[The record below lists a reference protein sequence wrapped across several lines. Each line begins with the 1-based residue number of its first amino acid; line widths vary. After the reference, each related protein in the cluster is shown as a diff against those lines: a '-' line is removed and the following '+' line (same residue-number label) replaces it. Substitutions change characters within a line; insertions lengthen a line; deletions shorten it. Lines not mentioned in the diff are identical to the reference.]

1 MMKLNYKI
9 ICMSMVMLVAA
20 CGSDAESER
29 VSIVAE
35 KTPGQFAPE
44 PKQAPTSDSSTTEAK
59 FARLALDCVARQYP
73 NKIAHVLSSGEDVKS
88 PQELYP
94 IFYGCFDWHS
104 AVHGH
109 WLLVRLWGQ
118 NKVPELDADIE
129 ALLDTSFT
137 EEKVATERQYFLGN
151 DRDGFERPYGIA
163 WYFQLM
169 TELRDISKG
178 DGAKAK
184 KAQKLI
190 EVMAPLEFVIIEK
203 LKKWLPKLA
212 YPVRIGTHNQT
223 AFAFGLIL
231 DWQSAGGDA
240 GLGRLVRDKSLAFHR
255 NDENCPIG
263 YEPSGE
269 DFLSPCLME
278 ADLMRRLLSQ
288 EEFSVWLSKFLPN
301 IPEDGSANWLEIG
314 IVNDPSDG
322 KLVHL
327 HGLNISRAWALD
339 GIASALPED
348 DPRRAAL
355 EAAMQVQAKSGLES
369 VTAEH
374 YSGSHWLASFA
385 TYYLTRRGVKMEA
398 QSDESLDSDS
408 EVESDT
414 K

>member
-1 MMKLNYKI
+1 MPKFNYKI
-9 ICMSMVMLVAA
+9 LSLTMFIFASA
-20 CGSDAESER
+20 CSSEGEGEKN
-29 VSIVAE
+29 SIITE

-44 PKQAPTSDSSTTEAK
+44 PADEPSNNSGSTEAK

-73 NKIAHVLSSGEDVKS
+73 NQIAHVLSSAEDVKS

-94 IFYGCFDWHS
+94 IFYGCYDWHS

-137 EEKVATERQYFLGN
+137 EEKVAAERQYFLGN
-151 DRDGFERPYGIA
+151 DRDGFERPYGVA

-178 DGAKAK
+178 NGAKAQ
-184 KAQKLI
+184 KAQKLMEI
-190 EVMAPLEFVIIEK
+190 MAPLEFVIIEK

-231 DWQSAGGDA
+231 DWESAGGDA
-240 GLGRLVRDKSLAFHR
+240 GLGRLVRDKSLEFHR
-255 NDENCPIG
+255 SDENCPIG

-278 ADLMRRLLSQ
+278 ADLMRRLMSQ
-288 EEFSVWLSKFLPN
+288 EEFSAWLSKFLPN
-301 IPEDGSANWLEIG
+301 IPEDGSANWLDVG
-314 IVNDPSDG
+314 VVKDPSDG

-327 HGLNISRAWALD
+327 DGVNISRAWALD
-339 GIASALPED
+339 GIASALTED
-348 DPRRAAL
+348 DARIASL
-355 EAAMQVQAKSGLES
+355 KAAMKKHADVGLASVSG
-369 VTAEH
+369 EH

-385 TYYLTRRGVKMEA
+385 TYYLTRRGIKI
-398 QSDESLDSDS
+398 SDQAEKSQKTVSTEDDS
-408 EVESDT
+408 E
-414 K
+414 